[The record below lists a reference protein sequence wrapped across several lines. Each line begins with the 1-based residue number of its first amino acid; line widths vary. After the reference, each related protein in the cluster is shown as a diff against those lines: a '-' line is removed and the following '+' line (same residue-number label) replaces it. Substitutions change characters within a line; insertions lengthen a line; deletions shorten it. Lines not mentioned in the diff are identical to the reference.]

1 MADVSDEITINS
13 PPDVVWAALAD
24 FGAISTWAPNV
35 DHSCLTTEQDQ
46 GVGSVRRVQVGRNAL
61 LERVV
66 EWDEGQT
73 LAYEIEGL
81 PPVVRSVTNRWHLT
95 PVDGGT
101 HVESCGRL

>member
-24 FGAISTWAPNV
+24 FGAISAWAPNV

-66 EWDEGQT
+66 EWNEGQSLAYSSIDEGR
-73 LAYEIEGL
+73 IGEGISTIARVL
-81 PPVVRSVTNRWHLT
+81 
-95 PVDGGT
+95 GQ
-101 HVESCGRL
+101 